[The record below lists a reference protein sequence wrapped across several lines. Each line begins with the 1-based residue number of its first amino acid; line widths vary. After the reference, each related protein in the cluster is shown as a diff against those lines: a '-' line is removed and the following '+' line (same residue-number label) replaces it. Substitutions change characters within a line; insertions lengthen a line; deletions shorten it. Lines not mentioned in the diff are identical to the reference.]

1 MSYLISF
8 TVQLHRR
15 LGSKFVR
22 SLGINPGGET
32 WFTSGFICPLFHPHG
47 LRQRQH
53 CLGSSSPPSRVASP
67 RQVGR
72 GRAPQEAAHRPR
84 REGRREPCWAL
95 SPPHP
100 SGRPMA
106 NRAPPAGAIL
116 ACGAGRSATPP
127 PPGPGEPRPPPA
139 SPRTRPPQS
148 SALHP
153 LLSRGRASFRPLPP
167 RFVGQPLA
175 LPRRGDPAPRPQTA
189 GPPAGATMKTQSP
202 INYDDARR

>member
-8 TVQLHRR
+8 TVQWHRR

-127 PPGPGEPRPPPA
+127 PPRPRGAPAAPRLTPHPAAAKQRSAPLAVPGSGIL
-139 SPRTRPPQS
+139 SP
-148 SALHP
+148 
-153 LLSRGRASFRPLPP
+153 PP

>member
-1 MSYLISF
+1 VSYLISF

-116 ACGAGRSATPP
+116 AGGAGRSATPP
-127 PPGPGEPRPPPA
+127 PGRYVVV
-139 SPRTRPPQS
+139 
-148 SALHP
+148 
-153 LLSRGRASFRPLPP
+153 LLYFEHTTMDRLLWRGGIGAYSIEKNNFISFDSNISR
-167 RFVGQPLA
+167 
-175 LPRRGDPAPRPQTA
+175 
-189 GPPAGATMKTQSP
+189 
-202 INYDDARR
+202 